1 MQANSTRGRLAHNPD
16 SHIWPLSLVAPDGPR
31 GHAFRIQGIGE
42 QAPRRPGLF
51 IYAKRSA
58 DGSWQALYI
67 GESDNLK
74 TRLAFNEIAGDAI
87 LLGASDVHIRDL
99 SEPAAIRRELV
110 DRLVA
115 TNAPTLNADE
125 RVPFVDVARPAEASR
140 PQPKSQV
147 A

>member
-1 MQANSTRGRLAHNPD
+1 MQANSTKTGRIPQNAH

-31 GHAFRIQGIGE
+31 GLAFTIQGIGE

-51 IYAKRSA
+51 IYAKRTA
-58 DGSWQALYI
+58 DGMWQALYV
-67 GESDNLK
+67 GESDNLR

-87 LLGASDVHIRDL
+87 LHGASDVHIREL

-110 DRLVA
+110 DRLIA
-115 TNAPTLNADE
+115 TNAPTLNSDDRIA
-125 RVPFVDVARPAEASR
+125 FADVALTAP
-140 PQPKSQV
+140 PKSQV